1 MRCYISNDG
10 NPNSGIPNSLVR
22 NAIYS
27 HEKVPRRD
35 MRSVGFGPS
44 FCIFHHYHH
53 HLSSFRT
60 PSARYH
66 VATAL
71 ALHSAAGVETKTHSR
86 TRIRTPAA
94 PNKQR
99 FATCRRRSI
108 RPSPPTLIISHG
120 CIPRFPSPLF
130 STWRLTDLPPRF
142 SVQQLPTGTTQPSA
156 EWKRI
161 PTLHSTRYF

>member
-1 MRCYISNDG
+1 MRCYISNDR
-10 NPNSGIPNSLVR
+10 NSNSLVR
-22 NAIYS
+22 HAIYS

-35 MRSVGFGPS
+35 MRCVGLGPL
-44 FCIFHHYHH
+44 FCIFHRHHHHHH
-53 HLSSFRT
+53 HLSSIRRR
-60 PSARYH
+60 SARYH

-71 ALHSAAGVETKTHSR
+71 TLRSAAGVETKAHSR
-86 TRIRTPAA
+86 TGIRTPAA

-142 SVQQLPTGTTQPSA
+142 SVRQLPTGTAQPIA
-156 EWKRI
+156 GWKRI
-161 PTLHSTRYF
+161 PTFHSTRYF